1 MDQDYGRRIE
11 APSLELRI
19 GFLLLPDF
27 TLMALTGF
35 VEALRVAGDE
45 ADRSRNLQCRWDIM
59 SPGSGL
65 IRSSC
70 GLSVQPTSKLQPPE
84 NFDYVVVVGGLL
96 SAHDRA
102 DPAITDYLRQAAA
115 AGVPLV
121 GACTGSFM
129 LARAGLMEGRRCCI
143 HQYHVNEFQSE
154 FPDIAIEPAQLYV
167 DDGSRITCPGGASAS
182 DVAIH
187 LIQRHC
193 GRDRALKTIALLLF
207 DEARSANHPQARTA
221 LDLSA
226 PVRDPLARRA
236 LLIMQQ
242 NITQTVTIESIAD
255 TLGTNIRKLSRIF
268 QAQLGLSP
276 ASTYRQIRLERALWL
291 IEHSARSMSEI
302 AYECGFADA
311 SHFSRTFREVF
322 KTSPSVVRSEM
333 IARNAVPISAAT
345 SFMPLLTPVE
355 D

>member
-1 MDQDYGRRIE
+1 MDQDYGRRVGTP
-11 APSLELRI
+11 ALELRI

-59 SPGSGL
+59 SPNSAL

-70 GLSVQPTSKLQPPE
+70 GLSVQPTARLQPPE

-96 SAHDRA
+96 SSHDRA
-102 DPAITDYLRQAAA
+102 DPAIYDYLRQAAA

-121 GACTGSFM
+121 GACTGSFV
-129 LARAGLMEGRRCCI
+129 LARAGLMEGRRCCV
-143 HQYHVNEFQSE
+143 HQYHVNEFQAE
-154 FPDIAIEPAQLYV
+154 FPHIAIEPARLYV
-167 DDGSRITCPGGASAS
+167 DDGARITCPGGASAS

-193 GRDRALKTIALLLF
+193 GRDRALKTVALLLF
-207 DEARSANHPQARTA
+207 DEARSGNHPQARTA

-242 NITQTVTIESIAD
+242 NISRTVSIESIAA
-255 TLGTNIRKLSRIF
+255 TLGTNVKKLSRLF

-276 ASTYRQIRLERALWL
+276 ASIYRQIRLERALWL
-291 IEHSARSMSEI
+291 IEHSNRSMSEI

-311 SHFSRTFREVF
+311 SHFSRCFREMF
-322 KTSPSVVRSEM
+322 ETSPSIVRAEA
-333 IARNAVPISAAT
+333 IARNAVPVSAME
-345 SFMPLLTPVE
+345 SFMPLLTPA
-355 D
+355 DG